1 MRLGVLDIGSNT
13 VHLLLVDAHPG
24 ARPVAFASHKR
35 PLSLVAYLD
44 DSGGINEEGQQEL
57 ISFVREAWD
66 FAGQHQAE
74 DMLAFCTSAIREA
87 ANGTE
92 VLARVQRETGVVLDE
107 LTGPQEAA
115 MTLVAVRRW
124 YGWGA
129 GTILDLD
136 IGGGSFEMAIG
147 HDEQPDAAV
156 SVPLGAGRVTR
167 DWLPGELPSARNMRE
182 AAEYIRTTL
191 EAALGEFDG
200 AGRPDL
206 TVGTSKTFRSLAR
219 ITGAAPSAA
228 GPYVRRELRRRDLA
242 LWTHRL
248 AAMPVADRA
257 NLPGVSVI
265 RAPQLLAGA
274 MVAHT
279 AMELF
284 KVEVMQICPWA
295 LREGLILKRFDHLL
309 SDGEIPVGPVGTGPV
324 GRALRPVRMSQPA
337 GNLAP

>member
-24 ARPVAFASHKR
+24 ARPVPFASHKR

-44 DSGGINEEGQQEL
+44 GEGAINEEGQHEL
-57 ISFVREAWD
+57 ISFVREAWAS
-66 FAGQHQAE
+66 AGLHQAE
-74 DMLAFCTSAIREA
+74 DMLAFCTSATREA

-92 VLARVQRETGVVLDE
+92 GLERVHRETGVVLDE
-107 LTGPQEAA
+107 LTGAQEAA

-129 GTILDLD
+129 GTILDFD

-147 HDEQPDAAV
+147 HDEQPDVAT
-156 SVPLGAGRVTR
+156 SVPLGAGRLTR
-167 DWLPGELPSARNMRE
+167 DWLPGDLPSAKHMRE
-182 AAEYIRTTL
+182 AQDYIRATL
-191 EAALGEFDG
+191 EAAVSEFDG

-219 ITGAAPSAA
+219 ITAAAPSAA
-228 GPYVRRELRRRDLA
+228 GPYVRRELRRRDLG

-248 AAMPVADRA
+248 AAMPVAGRA
-257 NLPGVSVI
+257 NLPGVSEI

-309 SDGEIPVGPVGTGPV
+309 SDSESPVRPVGTGPV
-324 GRALRPVRMSQPA
+324 GRALRPVPA
-337 GNLAP
+337 PRTAGVPVR

>member
-24 ARPVAFASHKR
+24 ARPVSFASHKR
-35 PLSLVAYLD
+35 PLSLVTYLD
-44 DSGGINEEGQQEL
+44 GDGSINEEGQQEL
-57 ISFVREAWD
+57 ISFVQEAWA
-66 FAGQHQAE
+66 FAVLHQAE

-87 ANGTE
+87 ANGSE
-92 VLARVQRETGVVLDE
+92 LLERVRRETGVVLDE

-147 HDEQPDAAV
+147 HDEQPDVAT

-167 DWLPGELPSARNMRE
+167 DWLPGELPSAKSMRE
-182 AAEYIRTTL
+182 ANDYIRAVL
-191 EAALGEFDG
+191 ETAVAQFDG

-228 GPYVRRELRRRDLA
+228 GPYVRRELRRRDLY

-248 AAMPVADRA
+248 AAMPVVDRA
-257 NLPGVSVI
+257 NLPGVSEI

-284 KVEVMQICPWA
+284 DVEVMQICPWA

-309 SDGEIPVGPVGTGPV
+309 FDSDVPVSPVGTGPV
-324 GRALRPVRMSQPA
+324 GKALRPASLPQALGSPA
-337 GNLAP
+337 R